1 MASEGSEHLLCSQ
14 HTDCS
19 VFYARRCQR
28 QITMAHTLDSSAEAV
43 SPHEV
48 LPRRGRQGSLSEEK
62 EAQMDS
68 SAIQSHSIAPS
79 RQQRLGAKAPPQ
91 LINLLSTDKK
101 EF

>member
-1 MASEGSEHLLCSQ
+1 MQPVHWLQRVFCTTL
-14 HTDCS
+14 S
-19 VFYARRCQR
+19 VPDYHARTR
-28 QITMAHTLDSSAEAV
+28 DPSAEAA

-68 SAIQSHSIAPS
+68 SGIQSHSIAPS
-79 RQQRLGAKAPPQ
+79 RQQRLGARAPPQ